1 VNAKQDGCSGVGV
14 GSLWGRESFFY
25 FSCAFDIGGL
35 DLGAVFLRDLHTC
48 PGTFVV
54 LIYEFTSVS
63 SHVAKT
69 DTRWLSASIK

>member
-1 VNAKQDGCSGVGV
+1 MQNKMDIPELELGVCG
-14 GSLWGRESFFY
+14 GGNLFFY